1 MPELMDRTSA
11 EGFIAN
17 TIKKQGLRIQL
28 DSMSLKMSSSIMSSY
43 YLKKQT

>member
-11 EGFIAN
+11 EGFIEN

-28 DSMSLKMSSSIMSSY
+28 DSMSLKMSSSMVGSY